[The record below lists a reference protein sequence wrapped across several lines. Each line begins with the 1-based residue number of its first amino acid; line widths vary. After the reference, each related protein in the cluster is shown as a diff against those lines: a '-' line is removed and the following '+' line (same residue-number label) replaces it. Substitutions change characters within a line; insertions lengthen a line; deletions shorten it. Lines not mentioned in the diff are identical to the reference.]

1 MSCSIPSPAT
11 RRPPTRSLSSALA
24 ALPLLVIAPALHAQ
38 AASPD
43 VHQADTTRPRVYFES
58 QVERQVQPAGA
69 QPAPRYPA
77 TMRTAGASGK
87 VIAQFIVDS
96 AGNADMSSFK
106 VLEADHA
113 DFAESVRELV
123 PQMRFRPAEIRG
135 RPVHQ
140 LVQMPVVFAID
151 PGPTQ
156 PVQASAAEAP
166 AVEPSPDATTTEQP
180 SSAQPAGDDSIVY
193 DEIQVDKKV
202 APAAGNRAPRYP
214 EGLRNAGIQGE
225 VIVQFIVTAKGRM
238 LPGSFRVQNAAH
250 PEFVDSVREALRGF
264 RFLPA
269 EVQGRKVSQMVVMP
283 FVFGLQYR

>member
-1 MSCSIPSPAT
+1 MARPRTVPITSRPRSVSPGGIVTGLCLLAMSST
-11 RRPPTRSLSSALA
+11 
-24 ALPLLVIAPALHAQ
+24 LHAQ

-43 VHQADTTRPRVYFES
+43 AQQADTARPQVYFES

-69 QPAPRYPA
+69 QPAPRYPD

-87 VIAQFIVDS
+87 VIAQFVVDS

-106 VLEADHA
+106 VLQADHA

-151 PGPTQ
+151 PGPEDTVQ
-156 PVQASAAEAP
+156 PSAAAP
-166 AVEPSPDATTTEQP
+166 SAAAPNIGQP
-180 SSAQPAGDDSIVY
+180 SSAERAGDDAIIY
-193 DEIQVDKKV
+193 DEMQVDKQV
-202 APAAGNRAPRYP
+202 APAPGNRAPRYP
-214 EGLRNAGIQGE
+214 EGLRNADIQGE
-225 VIVQFIVTAKGRM
+225 VIVQFVVTAKGRM
-238 LPGSFRVQNAAH
+238 LPGSLRVRNAAH
-250 PEFVDSVREALRGF
+250 PEFVDSVREALRGY

-269 EVQGRKVSQMVVMP
+269 EVKGQKVSQLVVMP